1 MRPKMRK
8 KKRTTKIRRMDR
20 SEKREK
26 KPTSGTLG
34 MKEEWKEEARE
45 NTNHRGKI
53 DQHREKRTLQIKRRT
68 MDSRESFRDVT
79 GSPPRRERK
88 IRECI
93 KRVYCK

>member
-1 MRPKMRK
+1 
-8 KKRTTKIRRMDR
+8 MDR

-53 DQHREKRTLQIKRRT
+53 DQHREKKDIANKTTNDGL
-68 MDSRESFRDVT
+68 SREFQGRHRLT
-79 GSPPRRERK
+79 TKKRK
-88 IRECI
+88 
-93 KRVYCK
+93 KN

>member
-1 MRPKMRK
+1 
-8 KKRTTKIRRMDR
+8 MDR

-68 MDSRESFRDVT
+68 MDSRERVPGT
-79 GSPPRRERK
+79 SPAHHQEEK
-88 IRECI
+88 E
-93 KRVYCK
+93 KLESA

>member
-8 KKRTTKIRRMDR
+8 EKRTTKIRRMDR

-53 DQHREKRTLQIKRRT
+53 DQHREKRTLQINDERWTLERIPGTSPAHHQEEKEKL
-68 MDSRESFRDVT
+68 ESA
-79 GSPPRRERK
+79 
-88 IRECI
+88 
-93 KRVYCK
+93 